1 MKISILASAKN
12 DLKNGFSF
20 YEKQQAGLGNYY
32 LSALRADIDSLRF
45 FAGIHPV
52 YANKFYRLLS
62 RRFPYAIY
70 YQVVGDVVK
79 VYAVLDCRRKPS
91 KNLGRLS

>member
-12 DLKNGFSF
+12 DLKDGFLL
-20 YEKQQAGLGNYY
+20 YEKQQVGLGRYF
-32 LSALRADIDSLRF
+32 LSALRADIDSLQF
-45 FAGIHPV
+45 FSGIHPV

-70 YQVVGDVVK
+70 YQVTGDLVK
-79 VYAVLDCRRKPS
+79 VYAVLDCRRKPA
-91 KNLGRLS
+91 KTLGRLS

>member
-12 DLKNGFSF
+12 DLKDGFLF
-20 YEKQQAGLGNYY
+20 YEKQQVGLGRYF
-32 LSALRADIDSLRF
+32 LSALRADIDSLQF
-45 FAGIHPV
+45 FSGIHPV

-70 YQVVGDVVK
+70 YQVTGDLVK
-79 VYAVLDCRRKPS
+79 VYAVLDCRRKPA
-91 KNLGRLS
+91 KTLGRLS